1 MNNSNSTIVLLE
13 MSVLGCHGRNTFIIY
28 SSVSVTVMQLTG
40 SQSFLALFIQRGL
53 NVVVIH
59 GDKQSDSE

>member
-1 MNNSNSTIVLLE
+1 MSLL
-13 MSVLGCHGRNTFIIY
+13 GYHGRNTCIIY

-40 SQSFLALFIQRGL
+40 SRSFLALFKQRGL